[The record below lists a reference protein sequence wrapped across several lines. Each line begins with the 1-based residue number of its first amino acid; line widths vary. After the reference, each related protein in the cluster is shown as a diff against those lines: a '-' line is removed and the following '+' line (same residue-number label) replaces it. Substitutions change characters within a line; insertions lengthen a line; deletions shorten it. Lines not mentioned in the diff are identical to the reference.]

1 MKLLEIDR
9 LTKNFGGL
17 RAVDKLNLTIEEGMI
32 FGLIGPNGAG
42 KSTAFNCIAGLYSA
56 TSGRVVYKGDEITNL
71 KPYEV
76 CRRGIARTFQLVKPF
91 PTKSVLKNV
100 TVGGFLRSKNTDEAE
115 EKALEVLEFVGLMDK
130 KEVLGKSLTIADRK
144 RLELAR
150 ALATDPTLLLL
161 DEVMAGLRPAE
172 VEQVITIIRKINE
185 RGITIFLIEHIMQA
199 IMSLSDLIVVIHY
212 GKKIAE
218 GQPEEIAS
226 NEQVIKAYLGE
237 EYVLAGTE

>member
-9 LTKNFGGL
+9 LTKDFGGL
-17 RAVDKLNLTIEEGMI
+17 RAVDKLDITIEAGMI

-42 KSTAFNCIAGLYSA
+42 KSTAFNCVAGLYSA
-56 TSGRVVYKGDEITNL
+56 TSGRVLYKDDDITHL
-71 KPYEV
+71 KPYDV
-76 CRRGIARTFQLVKPF
+76 CRRGIVRTFQLVKPF

-100 TVGGFLRSKNTDEAE
+100 TVGGFLRSKNRNEAE

-130 KEVLGKSLTIADRK
+130 KDVLGKSLTIADRK

-150 ALATDPTLLLL
+150 ALATEPTLLLL

-237 EYVLAGTE
+237 EYVLAGS

>member
-1 MKLLEIDR
+1 MKLLKVNR

-17 RAVDKLNLTIEEGMI
+17 KAVDKLDLSIQDGMI
-32 FGLIGPNGAG
+32 LGLIGPNGAG

-56 TSGRVVYKGDEITNL
+56 TSGQVIYKDDDITKL
-71 KPYEV
+71 KSYDV
-76 CRRGIARTFQLVKPF
+76 CRKGIARTFQLSKPF
-91 PTKSVLKNV
+91 PNKSVLKNV
-100 TVGGFLRSKNTDEAE
+100 MVGGFLWSKDRNRAE
-115 EKALEVLEFVGLMDK
+115 EKALEVLEFVNLIGKRD
-130 KEVLGKSLTIADRK
+130 VLGKSLTVADRK

-150 ALATDPTLLLL
+150 ALATDPALLLL

-172 VEQVITIIRKINE
+172 VEEVITIIRKINE
-185 RGITIFLIEHIMQA
+185 KGITIFLIEHIMQA

-212 GKKIAE
+212 GRKIAE

-237 EYVLAGTE
+237 EYVLAGN

>member
-1 MKLLEIDR
+1 MKILEIDQ
-9 LTKNFGGL
+9 LTKDFGGL
-17 RAVDKLNLTIEEGMI
+17 RAVDRLDITIEDGMI

-42 KSTAFNCIAGLYSA
+42 KSTAFNCIAGLYSP
-56 TSGRVVYKGDEITNL
+56 TSGRVLYKADDITSL
-71 KPYEV
+71 KPYDV

-100 TVGGFLRSKNTDEAE
+100 TVGSFLWSKNINEAE
-115 EKALEVLEFVGLMDK
+115 EKALEVLEFVNLIDK
-130 KEVLGKSLTIADRK
+130 KDVLGKSLTVADRK

-150 ALATDPTLLLL
+150 ALATDPKLLLL

-172 VEQVITIIRKINE
+172 VDEVITIIRKINE

-199 IMSLSDLIVVIHY
+199 IMSLSELIVVIHY

-218 GQPEEIAS
+218 GKPEEIAS

-237 EYVLAGTE
+237 EYVLAGNQ

>member
-9 LTKNFGGL
+9 LTKDFGGL
-17 RAVDKLNLTIEEGMI
+17 RAVDKLDISIQDGMI
-32 FGLIGPNGAG
+32 LGLIGPNGAG

-56 TSGRVVYKGDEITNL
+56 TSGQVIYKDDDITNL
-71 KPYEV
+71 KSYDV
-76 CRRGIARTFQLVKPF
+76 CRKGIARTFQLSKPF
-91 PTKSVLKNV
+91 PNKSVLKNV
-100 TVGGFLRSKNTDEAE
+100 MVGGFLWSKDRNRAEA
-115 EKALEVLEFVGLMDK
+115 KALEVLEFVNLIDK
-130 KEVLGKSLTIADRK
+130 RDVLGKSLTVADRK

-150 ALATDPTLLLL
+150 ALATDPALLLL

-172 VEQVITIIRKINE
+172 VEEVITIIRKINE
-185 RGITIFLIEHIMQA
+185 RGITVFLIEHIMQA

-237 EYVLAGTE
+237 EYVLAGN

>member
-9 LTKNFGGL
+9 LTKDFGGL
-17 RAVDKLNLTIEEGMI
+17 RAVDKLDLTIEDGMI

-56 TSGRVVYKGDEITNL
+56 TSGRVLYKDDDITHL
-71 KPYEV
+71 KPYDV
-76 CRRGIARTFQLVKPF
+76 CRMGIARTFQLVKPF

-100 TVGGFLRSKNTDEAE
+100 TVGGFLRSKNRDEAE
-115 EKALEVLEFVGLMDK
+115 EKALEVLEFVGLTDK
-130 KEVLGKSLTIADRK
+130 RDVLGKSLTIADRK
-144 RLELAR
+144 RMELAR

-172 VEQVITIIRKINE
+172 VEEVITIIRKINE
-185 RGITIFLIEHIMQA
+185 RGTTIFLIEHIMQA

-237 EYVLAGTE
+237 EYVLAGT

>member
-1 MKLLEIDR
+1 MKILEINQ
-9 LTKNFGGL
+9 LTKDFGGL
-17 RAVDKLNLTIEEGMI
+17 RAVDRLDITIEDGMI

-56 TSGRVVYKGDEITNL
+56 TSGRVLYKDDDITSL
-71 KPYEV
+71 KPYDV

-100 TVGGFLRSKNTDEAE
+100 TVGSFLWSKNISEAE
-115 EKALEVLEFVGLMDK
+115 EKALEVLEFVNLIDK
-130 KEVLGKSLTIADRK
+130 KDVLGKSLTVADRK

-150 ALATDPTLLLL
+150 ALATNPDLLLL

-172 VEQVITIIRKINE
+172 VDEVITIIRKINE
-185 RGITIFLIEHIMQA
+185 RGITVFLIEHIMQA
-199 IMSLSDLIVVIHY
+199 IMSLSDFIVVIHY

-218 GQPEEIAS
+218 GKPEEIAS

-237 EYVLAGTE
+237 EYVLAGN

>member
-1 MKLLEIDR
+1 MKILEINQ
-9 LTKNFGGL
+9 LTKDFGGL
-17 RAVDKLNLTIEEGMI
+17 RAVDRLDITIEDGMI

-56 TSGRVVYKGDEITNL
+56 TSGRVLYKDDDITSL
-71 KPYEV
+71 KPYDV

-100 TVGGFLRSKNTDEAE
+100 TVGSFLWSKNISEAE
-115 EKALEVLEFVGLMDK
+115 EKALEVLEFVNLIDK
-130 KEVLGKSLTIADRK
+130 KDVLGKSLTVADRK

-150 ALATDPTLLLL
+150 ALATDPALLLL

-172 VEQVITIIRKINE
+172 VDEVITIIRKINE
-185 RGITIFLIEHIMQA
+185 RGITVFLIEHIMQA
-199 IMSLSDLIVVIHY
+199 IMSLSDFIVVIHY

-218 GQPEEIAS
+218 GKPGEIAS

-237 EYVLAGTE
+237 EYVLAGN

>member
-1 MKLLEIDR
+1 MKLLKVNR

-17 RAVDKLNLTIEEGMI
+17 KAVDELDLSIQDGMI
-32 FGLIGPNGAG
+32 LGLIGPNGAG

-56 TSGRVVYKGDEITNL
+56 TSGQVIYKDDDITKL
-71 KPYEV
+71 KSYDV
-76 CRRGIARTFQLVKPF
+76 CRKGIARTFQLSKPF
-91 PTKSVLKNV
+91 PNKSVLKNV
-100 TVGGFLRSKNTDEAE
+100 MVGGFLWSKDRNRAEA
-115 EKALEVLEFVGLMDK
+115 KALEVLEFVNLIDK
-130 KEVLGKSLTIADRK
+130 RDVLGKSLTVADRK

-150 ALATDPTLLLL
+150 ALATDPALLLL

-172 VEQVITIIRKINE
+172 VEEVITIIRKINE

-212 GKKIAE
+212 GRKIAE

-237 EYVLAGTE
+237 EYVLSGN

>member
-1 MKLLEIDR
+1 MKLLEIEQ
-9 LTKNFGGL
+9 LTKDFGGL
-17 RAVDKLNLTIEEGMI
+17 RAVDRLDISIQDGMI
-32 FGLIGPNGAG
+32 LGLIGPNGAG

-56 TSGRVVYKGDEITNL
+56 TSGQVIYKDDDITNL
-71 KPYEV
+71 KSYDV
-76 CRRGIARTFQLVKPF
+76 CRKGIARTFQLSKPF
-91 PTKSVLKNV
+91 PNKSVLKNV
-100 TVGGFLRSKNTDEAE
+100 MVGGFLWSKDRNRAEA
-115 EKALEVLEFVGLMDK
+115 KALEVLEFVNLIDK
-130 KEVLGKSLTIADRK
+130 RDVLGKSLTVADRK

-150 ALATDPTLLLL
+150 ALATDPALLLL

-172 VEQVITIIRKINE
+172 VEEVITIIRKINE
-185 RGITIFLIEHIMQA
+185 RGVTIFLIEHIMQA

-237 EYVLAGTE
+237 EYVLAGN

>member
-1 MKLLEIDR
+1 MKLLKVNR

-17 RAVDKLNLTIEEGMI
+17 KAVDKLDLSIQDGMI
-32 FGLIGPNGAG
+32 LGLIGPNGAG

-56 TSGRVVYKGDEITNL
+56 TSGQVIYKDDDITKL
-71 KPYEV
+71 KSYDV
-76 CRRGIARTFQLVKPF
+76 CRRGIARTFQLSKPF
-91 PTKSVLKNV
+91 PNKSVLKNV
-100 TVGGFLRSKNTDEAE
+100 MVGGFLGSKDRNRAE
-115 EKALEVLEFVGLMDK
+115 EKALEVLEFVNLIGKRD
-130 KEVLGKSLTIADRK
+130 VLGKSLTVADRK

-150 ALATDPTLLLL
+150 ALATDPALLLL

-172 VEQVITIIRKINE
+172 VEEVITIIRKINE

-212 GKKIAE
+212 GRKIAE

-237 EYVLAGTE
+237 EYVLAGN

>member
-1 MKLLEIDR
+1 MKLLKVNR

-17 RAVDKLNLTIEEGMI
+17 KAVDKLDLSIQDGMI
-32 FGLIGPNGAG
+32 LGLIGPNGAG
-42 KSTAFNCIAGLYSA
+42 KSTAFNCIAGLYSV
-56 TSGRVVYKGDEITNL
+56 TSGQVIYKDDDITKL
-71 KPYEV
+71 KSYDV
-76 CRRGIARTFQLVKPF
+76 CRKGIARTFQLSKPF
-91 PTKSVLKNV
+91 PNKSVLKNV
-100 TVGGFLRSKNTDEAE
+100 MVGGFLWSKDRNRAE
-115 EKALEVLEFVGLMDK
+115 EKALEVLEFVNLIDK
-130 KEVLGKSLTIADRK
+130 RDVLGKSLTVADRK

-150 ALATDPTLLLL
+150 ALATDPALLLL

-172 VEQVITIIRKINE
+172 VEEVITIIRKINE

-212 GKKIAE
+212 GRKIAE

-237 EYVLAGTE
+237 EYVLAGN

>member
-1 MKLLEIDR
+1 MKLLKVNR

-17 RAVDKLNLTIEEGMI
+17 RAVDRLDLSIQDGMI
-32 FGLIGPNGAG
+32 LGLIGPNGAG

-56 TSGRVVYKGDEITNL
+56 TSGQVIYKDDDITKL
-71 KPYEV
+71 KSYDV
-76 CRRGIARTFQLVKPF
+76 CRKGIARTFQLSKPF
-91 PTKSVLKNV
+91 PNKSVLKNV
-100 TVGGFLRSKNTDEAE
+100 MVGGFLWSKDRNRAE
-115 EKALEVLEFVGLMDK
+115 EKALEVLEFVNLIGKRD
-130 KEVLGKSLTIADRK
+130 VLGKSLTVADRK

-150 ALATDPTLLLL
+150 ALATDPALLLL

-172 VEQVITIIRKINE
+172 VEEVITIIRKINE

-212 GKKIAE
+212 GRKIAE

-237 EYVLAGTE
+237 EYVLAGN

>member
-9 LTKNFGGL
+9 LTKDFGGL
-17 RAVDKLNLTIEEGMI
+17 RAVDKLDITIEAGMI

-42 KSTAFNCIAGLYSA
+42 KSTAFNCVAGLYSA
-56 TSGRVVYKGDEITNL
+56 TSGRVLYKDDDITHL
-71 KPYEV
+71 KPYDV
-76 CRRGIARTFQLVKPF
+76 CRRGIVRTFQLVKPF

-100 TVGGFLRSKNTDEAE
+100 TVGGFLRSKNRNEAE

-130 KEVLGKSLTIADRK
+130 KDVLGKSLTIADRK
-144 RLELAR
+144 RLERAR
-150 ALATDPTLLLL
+150 ALATEPTLLLL

-237 EYVLAGTE
+237 EYVLAGS

>member
-1 MKLLEIDR
+1 MKLLKVNR

-17 RAVDKLNLTIEEGMI
+17 KAVDKLDLSIQDGMI
-32 FGLIGPNGAG
+32 LGLIGPNGAG

-56 TSGRVVYKGDEITNL
+56 TSGQVIYKDDDITKL
-71 KPYEV
+71 KSYDV
-76 CRRGIARTFQLVKPF
+76 CRKGIARTFQLSKPF
-91 PTKSVLKNV
+91 PNKSVLKNV
-100 TVGGFLRSKNTDEAE
+100 MVGGFLWSKDRNRAEA
-115 EKALEVLEFVGLMDK
+115 KALEVLEFVNLIDK
-130 KEVLGKSLTIADRK
+130 RDVLGKSLTVADRK

-150 ALATDPTLLLL
+150 ALATDPALLLL

-172 VEQVITIIRKINE
+172 VEEVITIIRKINE
-185 RGITIFLIEHIMQA
+185 RGITVFLIEHIMQA

-212 GKKIAE
+212 GRKIAE

-237 EYVLAGTE
+237 EYVLAGN

>member
-1 MKLLEIDR
+1 MKILEIDQ
-9 LTKNFGGL
+9 LTKDFGGL
-17 RAVDKLNLTIEEGMI
+17 RAVDRLDITIEDGMI

-42 KSTAFNCIAGLYSA
+42 KSTAFNCIAGLYSP
-56 TSGRVVYKGDEITNL
+56 TSGRVLYKADDITSL
-71 KPYEV
+71 KPYDV

-100 TVGGFLRSKNTDEAE
+100 TVGSFLSSKNINEAE
-115 EKALEVLEFVGLMDK
+115 EKALEVLEFVNLIDK
-130 KEVLGKSLTIADRK
+130 KDVLGKSLTVADRK

-150 ALATDPTLLLL
+150 ALATNPDLLLL

-172 VEQVITIIRKINE
+172 VEEVITIIRKINE

-218 GQPEEIAS
+218 GKPEEIAS

-237 EYVLAGTE
+237 EYVLAGN

>member
-1 MKLLEIDR
+1 MKLLKVNR

-17 RAVDKLNLTIEEGMI
+17 KAVDKLDLSIQDGMI
-32 FGLIGPNGAG
+32 LGLIGPNGAG

-56 TSGRVVYKGDEITNL
+56 TSGQVIYKDDDITKL
-71 KPYEV
+71 KSYDV
-76 CRRGIARTFQLVKPF
+76 CRRGIARTFQLSKPF
-91 PTKSVLKNV
+91 PNKSVLKNV
-100 TVGGFLRSKNTDEAE
+100 MVGGFLWSKDRNRAEA
-115 EKALEVLEFVGLMDK
+115 KALEVLEFVNLIDK
-130 KEVLGKSLTIADRK
+130 RDVLGKSLTVADRK

-150 ALATDPTLLLL
+150 ALATDPALLLL

-172 VEQVITIIRKINE
+172 VEEVITIIRKINE

-212 GKKIAE
+212 GRKIAE

-237 EYVLAGTE
+237 EYVLAGN

>member
-1 MKLLEIDR
+1 MKLLEIHQ

-17 RAVDKLNLTIEEGMI
+17 RAVDRLDLTIEEGMI

-56 TSGRVVYKGDEITNL
+56 TSGQVMYKDDDITNL
-71 KPYEV
+71 KPYDV
-76 CRRGIARTFQLVKPF
+76 SRKGIARTFQLVKPF

-100 TVGGFLRSKNTDEAE
+100 TVGSFLRSKNRDEAE
-115 EKALEVLEFVGLMDK
+115 KKALEVLEFVGLIDK
-130 KEVLGKSLTIADRK
+130 KDVLGKSLTIADRK

-172 VEQVITIIRKINE
+172 VEEVITIIRKINE

-199 IMSLSDLIVVIHY
+199 IMSLSDLIAVIHY

-237 EYVLAGTE
+237 EYVLAGT

>member
-1 MKLLEIDR
+1 MKLLKVNR

-17 RAVDKLNLTIEEGMI
+17 RAVDRLDLSIQDGMI
-32 FGLIGPNGAG
+32 LGLIGPNGAG

-56 TSGRVVYKGDEITNL
+56 TSGQVIYKDDDITKL
-71 KPYEV
+71 KSYDV
-76 CRRGIARTFQLVKPF
+76 CRKGIARTFQLSKPF
-91 PTKSVLKNV
+91 PNKSVLKNV
-100 TVGGFLRSKNTDEAE
+100 MVGGFLWSKDRNRAE
-115 EKALEVLEFVGLMDK
+115 EKALEVLEFVNLIGKRD
-130 KEVLGKSLTIADRK
+130 VLGKSLTVADRK

-150 ALATDPTLLLL
+150 ALATDPALLLL

-172 VEQVITIIRKINE
+172 VEEVITIIRKINE
-185 RGITIFLIEHIMQA
+185 KGITIFLIEHIMQA

-212 GKKIAE
+212 GRKIAE

-237 EYVLAGTE
+237 EYVLAGN

>member
-9 LTKNFGGL
+9 LTKDFGGL
-17 RAVDKLNLTIEEGMI
+17 RAVDKLDLTIEDGMI

-56 TSGRVVYKGDEITNL
+56 TSGRVLYKDDDITHL
-71 KPYEV
+71 KPYDV
-76 CRRGIARTFQLVKPF
+76 CRRGIVRTFQLVKPF

-100 TVGGFLRSKNTDEAE
+100 TVGGFLRSKNRNEAE
-115 EKALEVLEFVGLMDK
+115 EKALKVLEFVGLIDK
-130 KEVLGKSLTIADRK
+130 KDVLGKSLTIADRK

-150 ALATDPTLLLL
+150 ALATEPTLLLL

-218 GQPEEIAS
+218 GKPEEIAS

-237 EYVLAGTE
+237 EYVLAGT

>member
-1 MKLLEIDR
+1 MKLLKVNR

-17 RAVDKLNLTIEEGMI
+17 KAVDKLDLSIQDGMI
-32 FGLIGPNGAG
+32 LGLIGPNGAG

-56 TSGRVVYKGDEITNL
+56 TSGQVIYKDDDITKL
-71 KPYEV
+71 KSYDV
-76 CRRGIARTFQLVKPF
+76 CRKGIARTFQLSKPF
-91 PTKSVLKNV
+91 PNKSVLKNV
-100 TVGGFLRSKNTDEAE
+100 MVGGFLWSKDRNRAE
-115 EKALEVLEFVGLMDK
+115 EKALEVLEFVNLIGKRD
-130 KEVLGKSLTIADRK
+130 VLGKSLTVADRK

-150 ALATDPTLLLL
+150 ALATDPALLLL

-172 VEQVITIIRKINE
+172 VEEVITIIRKINE

-226 NEQVIKAYLGE
+226 DEKVIKAYLGE
-237 EYVLAGTE
+237 EYVLAGN

>member
-1 MKLLEIDR
+1 MKLLEIHQ

-17 RAVDKLNLTIEEGMI
+17 RAVDRLDLTIEEGMI

-56 TSGRVVYKGDEITNL
+56 TSGQVMYKDDDITNL
-71 KPYEV
+71 KPYDV

-100 TVGGFLRSKNTDEAE
+100 TVGSFLRSKNRDEAE
-115 EKALEVLEFVGLMDK
+115 KKALEVLEFVGLIDK
-130 KEVLGKSLTIADRK
+130 KDVLGKSLTIADRK

-172 VEQVITIIRKINE
+172 VEEVITIIRKINE

-199 IMSLSDLIVVIHY
+199 IMSLSDLIAVIHY

-237 EYVLAGTE
+237 EYVLAGT

>member
-9 LTKNFGGL
+9 LTKDFGGL
-17 RAVDKLNLTIEEGMI
+17 RAVDRLDISIQDGMI
-32 FGLIGPNGAG
+32 LGLIGPNGAG

-56 TSGRVVYKGDEITNL
+56 TSGQVIYKDDDITNL
-71 KPYEV
+71 KSYDV
-76 CRRGIARTFQLVKPF
+76 CRKGIARTFQLSKPF
-91 PTKSVLKNV
+91 PNKSVLKNV
-100 TVGGFLRSKNTDEAE
+100 MVGGFLWSKDRNRAEA
-115 EKALEVLEFVGLMDK
+115 KALEVLEFVNLIDK
-130 KEVLGKSLTIADRK
+130 RDVLGKSLTVADRK

-150 ALATDPTLLLL
+150 ALATDPALLLL

-172 VEQVITIIRKINE
+172 VEEVITIIRKINE
-185 RGITIFLIEHIMQA
+185 RGITVFLIEHIMQA

-237 EYVLAGTE
+237 EYVLAGN

>member
-17 RAVDKLNLTIEEGMI
+17 RAVDKLNLTIEDGMI

-56 TSGRVVYKGDEITNL
+56 TSGRVLYKDDDITNL
-71 KPYEV
+71 KPYDV

-100 TVGGFLRSKNTDEAE
+100 TVGSFLRSKNRDEAE
-115 EKALEVLEFVGLMDK
+115 KKALEVLEFVGLIDK
-130 KEVLGKSLTIADRK
+130 KDVLGKSLTIADRK

-150 ALATDPTLLLL
+150 ALATDPALLLL

-172 VEQVITIIRKINE
+172 VDEVIKIIRKING
-185 RGITIFLIEHIMQA
+185 RGITVFLIEHIMQA

-218 GQPEEIAS
+218 GEPEEIAS

-237 EYVLAGTE
+237 EYVLAGT

>member
-9 LTKNFGGL
+9 LTKDFGGL
-17 RAVDKLNLTIEEGMI
+17 RAVDRLDISIQDGMI
-32 FGLIGPNGAG
+32 LGLIGPNGAG
-42 KSTAFNCIAGLYSA
+42 KSTAFNCVAGLYSA
-56 TSGRVVYKGDEITNL
+56 TSGQVIYKDDDITNL
-71 KPYEV
+71 KSYDV
-76 CRRGIARTFQLVKPF
+76 CRKGIARTFQLSKPF
-91 PTKSVLKNV
+91 PNKSVLKNV
-100 TVGGFLRSKNTDEAE
+100 MVGGFLWSKDRNRAEA
-115 EKALEVLEFVGLMDK
+115 KALEVLEFVNLIDK
-130 KEVLGKSLTIADRK
+130 RDVLGKSLTVADRK

-150 ALATDPTLLLL
+150 ALATDPALLLL

-172 VEQVITIIRKINE
+172 VEEVITIIRKINE
-185 RGITIFLIEHIMQA
+185 RGVTIFLIEHIMQA

-237 EYVLAGTE
+237 EYVLAGN

>member
-1 MKLLEIDR
+1 MMKLLEIDK
-9 LTKNFGGL
+9 LTKDFGGL
-17 RAVDKLNLTIEEGMI
+17 RAVDRLDITIEDGMI

-42 KSTAFNCIAGLYSA
+42 KSTAFNCIAGLYTA
-56 TSGRVVYKGDEITNL
+56 TSGRVLYKEDDITSL
-71 KPYEV
+71 KPYDV

-100 TVGGFLRSKNTDEAE
+100 TVGSFLWSKNINEAE
-115 EKALEVLEFVGLMDK
+115 EKALEVLEFVNLIDK
-130 KEVLGKSLTIADRK
+130 KDVLGKSLTVADRK

-150 ALATDPTLLLL
+150 ALATNPDLLLL

-172 VEQVITIIRKINE
+172 VEEVITIIRKINE

-218 GQPEEIAS
+218 GKPEEIAS

-237 EYVLAGTE
+237 EYVLAGN

>member
-1 MKLLEIDR
+1 
-9 LTKNFGGL
+9 
-17 RAVDKLNLTIEEGMI
+17 MI
-32 FGLIGPNGAG
+32 LGLIGPNGAG

-56 TSGRVVYKGDEITNL
+56 TSGQVIYKDDDITKL
-71 KPYEV
+71 KSYDV
-76 CRRGIARTFQLVKPF
+76 CRKGIARTFQLSKPF
-91 PTKSVLKNV
+91 PNKSVLKNV
-100 TVGGFLRSKNTDEAE
+100 MVGGFLWSKDRNRAE
-115 EKALEVLEFVGLMDK
+115 EKALEVLEFVNLIGKRD
-130 KEVLGKSLTIADRK
+130 VLGKSLTVADRK

-150 ALATDPTLLLL
+150 ALATDPALLLL

-172 VEQVITIIRKINE
+172 VEEVITIIRKINE

-212 GKKIAE
+212 GRKIAE

-237 EYVLAGTE
+237 EYVLAGN